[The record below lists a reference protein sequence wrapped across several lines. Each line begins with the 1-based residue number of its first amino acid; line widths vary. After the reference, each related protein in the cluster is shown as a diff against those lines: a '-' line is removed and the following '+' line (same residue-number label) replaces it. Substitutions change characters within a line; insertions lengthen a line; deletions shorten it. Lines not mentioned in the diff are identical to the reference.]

1 MKKSIFAFISL
12 FVCASFTF
20 ASPVKGYMLQKEGPL
35 YVKNTDGDMV
45 WTQSLTQGTEIQI
58 DNDQIISAK
67 RVSGNKKLDG
77 TFVKVIVKGQE
88 FWTLTDRVKSN
99 QTLAIVTAPTS
110 LYRSADLADFYDY
123 ALTTGDVITKGEN
136 VTVNGKIALSQITY
150 FDNNEY
156 KQRTG
161 YILNQNISIYKDD
174 ITAIVILDKINQA
187 KDEKV
192 KKELLKNINSLR
204 LSPGV
209 QTLFDS
215 IRDELS
221 NDDLSETGFDSVEA
235 YMVVLNPETN
245 SKVNVRSLPG
255 IKGEVVGQFSEP
267 AKTVYVTNKTKLKSK
282 VGDSENFWYEVEAEE
297 DGIKGW
303 VFGDYISSL

>member
-58 DNDQIISAK
+58 DNDQIVSAK

-99 QTLAIVTAPTS
+99 QTLAIVTAPAA

-136 VTVNGKIALSQITY
+136 VTVNGKIALSQITF

-204 LSPGV
+204 LSTGV
-209 QTLFDS
+209 QGLFDS

-245 SKVNVRSLPG
+245 SKINVRSFPG

-297 DGIKGW
+297 EGIKGW

>member
-12 FVCASFTF
+12 FVCASLTF
-20 ASPVKGYMLQKEGPL
+20 ASPVKGYMLQKDGPL
-35 YVKNTDGDMV
+35 YVQNTDGDMV
-45 WTQSLTQGTEIQI
+45 WTQALTQGTEIQI
-58 DNDQIISAK
+58 DNDQIVSAK
-67 RVSGNKKLDG
+67 RLSGNKKVEG

-99 QTLAIVTAPTS
+99 QTLAIITAPS
-110 LYRSADLADFYDY
+110 ALYRSADLADFYDY

-136 VTVNGKIALSQITY
+136 VIVNGKIALSQITY

-174 ITAIVILDKINQA
+174 FTAIVIRDKINQA

-215 IRDELS
+215 IREELS

-245 SKVNVRSLPG
+245 SKINVRSLPG